1 MIYQY
6 YNLGKGNLGKNH
18 LMDKNRRSKLLLAYG
33 LWKEAGIISP
43 KIIRNSFGKPMIKDH
58 STLFISSTH
67 SESSSALMISNR
79 RVGIDLERIR
89 PYREVAAKRVLNSE
103 ELENLSKKQDRDVGF
118 FQLFTLKESY
128 IKALGCGFAYPV
140 KKLSFYVDPKGRIQ
154 SNRPHASFYQREDS
168 MGFLLSI
175 CLLKK

>member
-6 YNLGKGNLGKNH
+6 YTFEKSNLEKENQ
-18 LMDKNRRSKLLLAYG
+18 MDKMRRSKFLLAYG
-33 LWKEAGIISP
+33 LWRTARITSP
-43 KIIRNSFGKPMIKDH
+43 KIIRNSFGKPMIKNH
-58 STLFISSTH
+58 SALFISLTH
-67 SESSSALMISNR
+67 SEGSSAMMISNQ
-79 RVGIDLERIR
+79 RVGIDLEKIR
-89 PYREVAAKRVLNSE
+89 PYRKEAAKRVLNPQ
-103 ELENLSKKQDRDVGF
+103 ELEDLSRKEDEDLGF

-140 KKLSFYVDPKGRIQ
+140 KKLSFYVDPRGRIK

-175 CLLKK
+175 CMLKK